1 MKHPNQ
7 LALQVKKKNLAGQ
20 IHRFSRMLS
29 GLSEHR
35 WAADGY
41 PEVRSS
47 HVQLL
52 SNLDPAG
59 TRNTVL
65 AQRANITK
73 QTMGRLVK
81 ELAQSGYVSIHP
93 DKTDSRAQQVQ
104 LTGRGQAFLTY
115 LATTLADLEHVFTQV
130 VGTDKLSEFTDTL
143 QTLLAFVEERR
154 QQVGL

>member
-1 MKHPNQ
+1 MDTQ
-7 LALQVKKKNLAGQ
+7 LKLADQVQQKYIAGHV
-20 IHRFSRMLS
+20 HRFSRTLS
-29 GLSEHR
+29 ALSEHR

-41 PEVRSS
+41 PEVRSG

-81 ELAQSGYVSIHP
+81 ELAESGYVSIHP
-93 DKTDSRAQQVQ
+93 DKTDNRAQQVQ
-104 LTGRGQAFLTY
+104 LTDRGRAFLTY
-115 LATTLADLEHVFTQV
+115 LATTLGDLERVFAQV
-130 VGTDKLSEFTDTL
+130 VGADKLSEFTATL
-143 QTLLAFVEERR
+143 QTLLAFVDARR
-154 QQVGL
+154 QQLGL